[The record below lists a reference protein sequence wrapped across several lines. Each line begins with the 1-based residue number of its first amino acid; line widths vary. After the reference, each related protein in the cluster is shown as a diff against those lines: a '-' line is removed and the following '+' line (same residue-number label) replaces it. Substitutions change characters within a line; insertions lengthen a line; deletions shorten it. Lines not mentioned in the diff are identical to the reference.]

1 MNFDTKISGNT
12 SKTKWITALAATL
25 ITLPASAHPGHGLL
39 ENGVVHQFT
48 SPYHIAV
55 SLLTGLVLLSVAWFV
70 QRPAFRKTLGW
81 SGCGFVALAALLL
94 VLRSPAW

>member
-1 MNFDTKISGNT
+1 MNFATKPTGNT
-12 SKTKWITALAATL
+12 SKTAWITALAATL

-39 ENGVVHQFT
+39 EKGVVHQFT

-55 SLLTGLVLLSVAWFV
+55 SLLTGLVLLGVARFV
-70 QRPAFRKTLGW
+70 QRPAVRKALGW
-81 SGCGFVALAALLL
+81 SGCGCLALAAVLL